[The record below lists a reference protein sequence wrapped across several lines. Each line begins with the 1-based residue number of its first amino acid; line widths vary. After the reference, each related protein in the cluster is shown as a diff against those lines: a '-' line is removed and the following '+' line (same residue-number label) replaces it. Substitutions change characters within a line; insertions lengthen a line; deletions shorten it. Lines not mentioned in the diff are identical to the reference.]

1 MRQSIPRSS
10 LTRRTSTRSKYN
22 AKKVFIDNIKF
33 DSKAEAGEII
43 SYIANNDVELDELLK
58 LQKELNQLMNEN
70 TIEKQKTYWT
80 KTFDRIVK
88 KKKWAEITIREF
100 ADLRNAGL
108 TCYAIA
114 EHFKVSKAVVFNY
127 TQRNKKEYYQIFD
140 MNEYQKNKEIW
151 ND

>member
-1 MRQSIPRSS
+1 
-10 LTRRTSTRSKYN
+10 
-22 AKKVFIDNIKF
+22 
-33 DSKAEAGEII
+33 
-43 SYIANNDVELDELLK
+43 YIANNDVELNELLK
-58 LQKELNQLMNEN
+58 LQKELNNLMKEN
-70 TIEKQKTYWT
+70 TEEKQKTYWT

-88 KKKWAEITIREF
+88 KKKWAEITVREF

-114 EHFKVSKAVVFNY
+114 EHFKVSKSTVLNY

-140 MNEYQKNKEIW
+140 MNEYQRNKEIW

>member
-1 MRQSIPRSS
+1 MAVMEMTKNKERQR
-10 LTRRTSTRSKYN
+10 
-22 AKKVFIDNIKF
+22 
-33 DSKAEAGEII
+33 EII
-43 SYIANNDVELDELLK
+43 GYIANNDVELGELLK
-58 LQKELNQLMNEN
+58 LQKELNNLMKEN
-70 TIEKQKTYWT
+70 TEEKQKTYWT

-88 KKKWAEITIREF
+88 KKKCAEITIREF

-114 EHFKVSKAVVFNY
+114 EHFKVSKSTVLNY

-140 MNEYQKNKEIW
+140 MNEYQRNKEIW

>member
-1 MRQSIPRSS
+1 MAVMEMTKNKARQR
-10 LTRRTSTRSKYN
+10 
-22 AKKVFIDNIKF
+22 
-33 DSKAEAGEII
+33 EII

-58 LQKELNQLMNEN
+58 LQKELNNLMKEN
-70 TIEKQKTYWT
+70 TEEKQKTYWT

-88 KKKWAEITIREF
+88 KKKWAKITVREF

-114 EHFKVSKAVVFNY
+114 EHFKVSKSTVINY

>member
-1 MRQSIPRSS
+1 MTKNKARQR
-10 LTRRTSTRSKYN
+10 
-22 AKKVFIDNIKF
+22 
-33 DSKAEAGEII
+33 EII

-58 LQKELNQLMNEN
+58 LQKELNNLMKEN
-70 TIEKQKTYWT
+70 TEEKKKVYWS
-80 KTFDRIVK
+80 KTFDRVVK
-88 KKKWAEITIREF
+88 NKKWAEITIREF

>member
-1 MRQSIPRSS
+1 M
-10 LTRRTSTRSKYN
+10 TVMEMTK
-22 AKKVFIDNIKF
+22 
-33 DSKAEAGEII
+33 SKARQREII
-43 SYIANNDVELDELLK
+43 SYIANNDVELEELLK

-70 TIEKQKTYWT
+70 TMEKQKTYWT

-88 KKKWAEITIREF
+88 NKKWAEITI
-100 ADLRNAGL
+100 LRNAGL

>member
-1 MRQSIPRSS
+1 MTVMEMTKNKARQR
-10 LTRRTSTRSKYN
+10 
-22 AKKVFIDNIKF
+22 
-33 DSKAEAGEII
+33 EII
-43 SYIANNDVELDELLK
+43 SYIANNDVELNELLK
-58 LQKELNQLMNEN
+58 LQKELNNLMKEN
-70 TIEKQKTYWT
+70 TEEKQKTYWT

-88 KKKWAEITIREF
+88 KKKWPEITIREF

>member
-1 MRQSIPRSS
+1 MAVMEMTKNKARQR
-10 LTRRTSTRSKYN
+10 
-22 AKKVFIDNIKF
+22 
-33 DSKAEAGEII
+33 EII

-114 EHFKVSKAVVFNY
+114 EHFKVSKAAVFNY

>member
-1 MRQSIPRSS
+1 M
-10 LTRRTSTRSKYN
+10 TVMEMTK
-22 AKKVFIDNIKF
+22 
-33 DSKAEAGEII
+33 SKARQREII
-43 SYIANNDVELDELLK
+43 SYIANNVVELEELLK
-58 LQKELNQLMNEN
+58 LQKELNNLMKEN
-70 TIEKQKTYWT
+70 TEEKQKTYWT

-88 KKKWAEITIREF
+88 KKKWAEITIHEF

>member
-1 MRQSIPRSS
+1 MTVMEMTKNKARQR
-10 LTRRTSTRSKYN
+10 
-22 AKKVFIDNIKF
+22 
-33 DSKAEAGEII
+33 EII
-43 SYIANNDVELDELLK
+43 SYIANNDVELNELLK
-58 LQKELNQLMNEN
+58 LQKELNNLMKEN
-70 TIEKQKTYWT
+70 TEEKQKTYWT

-88 KKKWAEITIREF
+88 KKKWAEITIHEF

-114 EHFKVSKAVVFNY
+114 EHFKVLKSTVLNY

>member
-1 MRQSIPRSS
+1 MAVMEM
-10 LTRRTSTRSKYN
+10 TKNKARRR
-22 AKKVFIDNIKF
+22 
-33 DSKAEAGEII
+33 EII

-58 LQKELNQLMNEN
+58 LQKELNNLMKEN
-70 TIEKQKTYWT
+70 TEEKQKTYWT

-88 KKKWAEITIREF
+88 KKKWTEITIHEF

-114 EHFKVSKAVVFNY
+114 EHFKVSKSTVLNY
-127 TQRNKKEYYQIFD
+127 TQKNKIEYYQIFD
-140 MNEYQKNKEIW
+140 MNEYQRNKEIW

>member
-1 MRQSIPRSS
+1 MAVMEMTKNKARQR
-10 LTRRTSTRSKYN
+10 
-22 AKKVFIDNIKF
+22 
-33 DSKAEAGEII
+33 EII

-58 LQKELNQLMNEN
+58 LQKELNNLMKEN
-70 TIEKQKTYWT
+70 TEEKKKTYWT

-88 KKKWAEITIREF
+88 KKKWTEITIREF

-114 EHFKVSKAVVFNY
+114 EHFKVSKSTVLNY
-127 TQRNKKEYYQIFD
+127 SQRNKKEYYQIFD

>member
-1 MRQSIPRSS
+1 MEI
-10 LTRRTSTRSKYN
+10 TKITK
-22 AKKVFIDNIKF
+22 
-33 DSKAEAGEII
+33 SKARQREII
-43 SYIANNDVELDELLK
+43 SYIANNDVELDDLLD

-88 KKKWAEITIREF
+88 KKKWADITIREF

-114 EHFKVSKAVVFNY
+114 EHFKVSKSIVFNY
-127 TQRNKKEYYQIFD
+127 TQRNKKEYYKLFD
-140 MNEYQKNKEIW
+140 MDEYQRNKEIW